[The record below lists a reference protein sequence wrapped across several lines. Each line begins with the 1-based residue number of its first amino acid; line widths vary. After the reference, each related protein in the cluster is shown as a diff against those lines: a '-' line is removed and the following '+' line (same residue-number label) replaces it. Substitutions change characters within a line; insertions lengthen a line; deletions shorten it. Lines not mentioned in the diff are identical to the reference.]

1 MATVERDE
9 LGHPL
14 ALRAS
19 TLGEAFLRTVSERPD
34 QVALRTPRDRMTIT
48 WREYRER
55 VERIAAGLAAL
66 GVERGD
72 AVAIMLLNRPEFHL
86 VDTAALLLGA
96 TPFSI
101 YNTSTAEQI
110 EHLFTNAG
118 NRVVVT
124 EQAFVPVIGEARRR
138 VPEIEHVVVVDHD
151 EFGALTLD
159 ELENKGSSSFD
170 FMRHAAAVQPED
182 IATIIYTSGTTGPP
196 KGVQLTH
203 ANLIA
208 ECRAV
213 ANRLPNLV
221 GGRGASFLPSAHIA
235 DRWGN
240 HYFGSMMFGA
250 TITSIPDPR
259 TIAIHLPDVRP
270 TSWGAVPRIWEK
282 LKGALEAKGF
292 TDPAAL
298 PEETKASIRRRIGL
312 DHAEWLM
319 CGAAPCQLEVLEYF
333 DALGLPILEVW
344 GMSETSCC
352 VTVNPPDAPRYGTCG
367 PVLDGIEL
375 KLAPDGEVL
384 VRGPVV
390 MAGYRGEPAMTAM
403 AIDADG
409 WLHTGDIGTRDMD
422 RYLTI
427 VDRKKE
433 IIINSAGK
441 NMSPANIEAR
451 VKAAHPLIGQAV
463 AIGDRRPYV
472 VALLVLDPEVAVHFA
487 SDRGLPESTKA
498 LAEHPAVRDALAEA
512 VRIANR
518 KLSRVEQIKT
528 FAILGDDWQPGG
540 DELTPTMKLK
550 RKPIAVKYA
559 AQIDALYAERRP
571 EDTLAAL

>member
-1 MATVERDE
+1 
-9 LGHPL
+9 
-14 ALRAS
+14 
-19 TLGEAFLRTVSERPD
+19 
-34 QVALRTPRDRMTIT
+34 
-48 WREYRER
+48 
-55 VERIAAGLAAL
+55 
-66 GVERGD
+66 
-72 AVAIMLLNRPEFHL
+72 
-86 VDTAALLLGA
+86 
-96 TPFSI
+96 
-101 YNTSTAEQI
+101 
-110 EHLFTNAG
+110 
-118 NRVVVT
+118 
-124 EQAFVPVIGEARRR
+124 
-138 VPEIEHVVVVDHD
+138 
-151 EFGALTLD
+151 
-159 ELENKGSSSFD
+159 
-170 FMRHAAAVQPED
+170 
-182 IATIIYTSGTTGPP
+182 
-196 KGVQLTH
+196 
-203 ANLIA
+203 
-208 ECRAV
+208 
-213 ANRLPNLV
+213 
-221 GGRGASFLPSAHIA
+221 
-235 DRWGN
+235 
-240 HYFGSMMFGA
+240 MMFGA

-259 TIAIHLPDVRP
+259 TVAIHLPDVRP
-270 TSWGAVPRIWEK
+270 TTWGAVPRIWEK
-282 LKGALEAKGF
+282 LKAALEAKGF

-298 PEETKASIRRRIGL
+298 PEATKASIRRRIGL
-312 DHAEWLM
+312 DRAQWLM
-319 CGAAPCQLEVLEYF
+319 CGAAPCQVEVLEYF

-352 VTVNPPDAPRYGTCG
+352 VTVNPQDAPRYGTCG

-451 VKAAHPLIGQAV
+451 LKAAHPLIGQAV
-463 AIGDRRPYV
+463 AVGDRRPYV
-472 VALLVLDPEVAVHFA
+472 VALLVLDAEVAGHFA
-487 SDRGLPESTKA
+487 SERGLPESTKA
-498 LAEHPAVRDALAEA
+498 LAEHPTVRDVIAEA

-528 FAILGDDWQPGG
+528 FAIIGDDWQPGG

-550 RKPIAVKYA
+550 RKPIAEKYA

-571 EDTLAAL
+571 EDTLAAI

>member
-1 MATVERDE
+1 MAHEVERARALVLE
-9 LGHPL
+9 LVQRH
-14 ALRAS
+14 RAV
-19 TLGEAFLRTVSERPD
+19 L
-34 QVALRTPRDRMTIT
+34 VA
-48 WREYRER
+48 
-55 VERIAAGLAAL
+55 
-66 GVERGD
+66 
-72 AVAIMLLNRPEFHL
+72 
-86 VDTAALLLGA
+86 
-96 TPFSI
+96 
-101 YNTSTAEQI
+101 
-110 EHLFTNAG
+110 
-118 NRVVVT
+118 
-124 EQAFVPVIGEARRR
+124 
-138 VPEIEHVVVVDHD
+138 VDHD
-151 EFGALTLD
+151 EYGAMTLD
-159 ELENKGSSSFD
+159 DLESKGSSSFD
-170 FMRHAAAVQPED
+170 FMRHAAAVQAGD

-213 ANRLPNLV
+213 ATRLPTKV
-221 GGRGASFLPSAHIA
+221 GGRGTSFLPSAHIA
-235 DRWGN
+235 DRWGS
-240 HYFGSMMFGA
+240 HYYGSMMFGA
-250 TITSIPDPR
+250 TITSIADPR
-259 TIAIHLPDVRP
+259 TVAIHLPDVRP
-270 TSWGAVPRIWEK
+270 TTWGAVPRIWEK
-282 LKGALEAKGF
+282 LKAALEAKGF

-298 PEETKASIRRRIGL
+298 PEEVKASIRKRIGL
-312 DHAEWLM
+312 DRAQWLV
-319 CGAAPCQLEVLEYF
+319 CGAAPCQVEVLEYF
-333 DALGLPILEVW
+333 DALGLTILELW

-352 VTVNPPDAPRYGTCG
+352 VTINPPGAPRFGTCG

-409 WLHTGDIGTRDMD
+409 WLRTGDIGTRDME

-451 VKAAHPLIGQAV
+451 LKAAHPLIGQAV

-472 VALLVLDPEVAVHFA
+472 VALIVLDAEVAGHFA
-487 SDRGLPESTKA
+487 SERGLPESTHA
-498 LAEHPAVRDALAEA
+498 LAQHPTVRDVLSEA

-518 KLSRVEQIKT
+518 KLSRVEQVKT
-528 FAILGDDWQPGG
+528 FAILGDDWHPGG

-550 RKPIAVKYA
+550 RKPIAAKYA